1 MVFKKSVLICGFIRF
16 LFFSFS
22 IYSHCGIFIN
32 MRITLIED
40 EKQLANIVKKGLEE
54 EGYSV
59 DVAHDGEEGLYM
71 VENYPSDVV
80 ILDIMLP
87 LLDGISILSS
97 MRKKGIKTPVLL
109 LTAKDTITDK
119 IKGLDSGADDY
130 LTKPFE
136 FGELLARIRALIRR
150 KADIKDTVIRIGDL
164 EINTANREIKRG
176 GKTIQLSAKE
186 YAMLQYMAYNK
197 DKIVSR
203 TDLIEHIYDENFDVN
218 SNVLDVYV
226 NFLRNKID
234 KGFKKKMI
242 HTVRGAGYILKEKE

>member
-1 MVFKKSVLICGFIRF
+1 
-16 LFFSFS
+16 
-22 IYSHCGIFIN
+22 

-71 VENYPSDVV
+71 VENYPADVI

-87 LLDGISILSS
+87 LLDGFSILSS

-150 KADIKDTVIRIGDL
+150 KADIKDTVIRICDL

-176 GKTIQLSAKE
+176 GRTIQLSAKE

-203 TDLIEHIYDENFDVN
+203 TDLIEHIYDENFDAN

-234 KGFKKKMI
+234 KGFKKKLI
-242 HTVRGAGYILKEKE
+242 HTVRGAGYILKEKEKD

>member
-1 MVFKKSVLICGFIRF
+1 
-16 LFFSFS
+16 
-22 IYSHCGIFIN
+22 

-40 EKQLANIVKKGLEE
+40 EKQLANIIKKGLQE

-71 VENYPSDVV
+71 VENFPSDVV

-87 LLDGISILSS
+87 VLDGISILSS

-164 EINTANREIKRG
+164 EINTANHEIKRG
-176 GKTIQLSAKE
+176 GKIVQLSSKE

-203 TDLIEHIYDENFDVN
+203 TDLIEHIYDENFDAN

-226 NFLRNKID
+226 NYLRNKID
-234 KGFKKKMI
+234 KGFKKKLI
-242 HTVRGAGYILKEKE
+242 HTVRGAGYILKDRE

>member
-1 MVFKKSVLICGFIRF
+1 
-16 LFFSFS
+16 
-22 IYSHCGIFIN
+22 
-32 MRITLIED
+32 
-40 EKQLANIVKKGLEE
+40 
-54 EGYSV
+54 
-59 DVAHDGEEGLYM
+59 
-71 VENYPSDVV
+71 
-80 ILDIMLP
+80 MLP

>member
-1 MVFKKSVLICGFIRF
+1 
-16 LFFSFS
+16 
-22 IYSHCGIFIN
+22 

-59 DVAHDGEEGLYM
+59 DIAHDGEEGLYM

-80 ILDIMLP
+80 ILDVMLP
-87 LLDGISILSS
+87 LLDGFSILSS

-109 LTAKDTITDK
+109 LTARDTITDK

-203 TDLIEHIYDENFDVN
+203 TDLIEHIYDENFDTN

-234 KGFKKKMI
+234 KGFKKKLI

>member
-1 MVFKKSVLICGFIRF
+1 
-16 LFFSFS
+16 
-22 IYSHCGIFIN
+22 

-150 KADIKDTVIRIGDL
+150 KADIKDTLIRIGDL

>member
-1 MVFKKSVLICGFIRF
+1 
-16 LFFSFS
+16 
-22 IYSHCGIFIN
+22 

-40 EKQLANIVKKGLEE
+40 EKQLSGIIKKGLEE

-80 ILDIMLP
+80 ILDVMLP
-87 LLDGISILSS
+87 LLDGFSILSS

-109 LTAKDTITDK
+109 LTARDTITDK
-119 IKGLDSGADDY
+119 IKGLDIGADDY

-150 KADIKDTVIRIGDL
+150 KADIKDTIIRIGDL

-176 GKTIQLSAKE
+176 GRTIQLSAKE

-203 TDLIEHIYDENFDVN
+203 TDLIEHIYDENFDAN

-234 KGFKKKMI
+234 KGFKKKLI
-242 HTVRGAGYILKEKE
+242 HTIRGAGYILKEKEKD

>member
-1 MVFKKSVLICGFIRF
+1 
-16 LFFSFS
+16 
-22 IYSHCGIFIN
+22 

-80 ILDIMLP
+80 ILDVMLP
-87 LLDGISILSS
+87 LLDGFSILSS

-109 LTAKDTITDK
+109 LTARDTITDK

-150 KADIKDTVIRIGDL
+150 KADIQDTIIRIGDL

-203 TDLIEHIYDENFDVN
+203 TDLIEHIYDENFDTN

-234 KGFKKKMI
+234 KGFKKKLI

>member
-1 MVFKKSVLICGFIRF
+1 
-16 LFFSFS
+16 
-22 IYSHCGIFIN
+22 

-59 DVAHDGEEGLYM
+59 DAAHDGEEGLYM

-109 LTAKDTITDK
+109 LTARDTITDK

-130 LTKPFE
+130 LTKPFK

-164 EINTANREIKRG
+164 EINTTNREIKRG
-176 GKTIQLSAKE
+176 GKTIQLSTKE

-203 TDLIEHIYDENFDVN
+203 TDLIEHIYDENFDAN
-218 SNVLDVYV
+218 SNVLDVYI

-234 KGFKKKMI
+234 KGFKKKLI
-242 HTVRGAGYILKEKE
+242 HTVRGAGYILKGSEE

>member
-1 MVFKKSVLICGFIRF
+1 
-16 LFFSFS
+16 
-22 IYSHCGIFIN
+22 

-234 KGFKKKMI
+234 KGFKKKLI

>member
-1 MVFKKSVLICGFIRF
+1 
-16 LFFSFS
+16 
-22 IYSHCGIFIN
+22 

>member
-1 MVFKKSVLICGFIRF
+1 
-16 LFFSFS
+16 
-22 IYSHCGIFIN
+22 

-150 KADIKDTVIRIGDL
+150 KADIKDTVIRIGDI
-164 EINTANREIKRG
+164 EINTGNGEIKRG

-203 TDLIEHIYDENFDVN
+203 TDLIEHIYDENFDAN

-226 NFLRNKID
+226 NYLRNKID
-234 KGFKKKMI
+234 KGFKKKLI
-242 HTVRGAGYILKEKE
+242 HTVRGAGYILKDRE

>member
-1 MVFKKSVLICGFIRF
+1 
-16 LFFSFS
+16 
-22 IYSHCGIFIN
+22 

-109 LTAKDTITDK
+109 LTARDTITDK

-203 TDLIEHIYDENFDVN
+203 TDLIEHIYDENFDAN
-218 SNVLDVYV
+218 SNALDVYV

-234 KGFKKKMI
+234 KGFKKKLI

>member
-1 MVFKKSVLICGFIRF
+1 
-16 LFFSFS
+16 
-22 IYSHCGIFIN
+22 

-80 ILDIMLP
+80 ILDVMLP
-87 LLDGISILSS
+87 LLDGFSILSS

-109 LTAKDTITDK
+109 LTARDTITDK

-164 EINTANREIKRG
+164 EINTANHEIKRG
-176 GKTIQLSAKE
+176 GRTIQLSAKE

-203 TDLIEHIYDENFDVN
+203 TDLIEHIYDENFDAN

-234 KGFKKKMI
+234 KGFKKKLI

>member
-1 MVFKKSVLICGFIRF
+1 
-16 LFFSFS
+16 
-22 IYSHCGIFIN
+22 

-40 EKQLANIVKKGLEE
+40 EKQLSGIIKKGLEE

-59 DVAHDGEEGLYM
+59 DAAYDGEEGLYM
-71 VENYPSDVV
+71 AENLPSDVI
-80 ILDIMLP
+80 ILDVMLP
-87 LLDGISILSS
+87 IMDGISILKSI
-97 MRKKGIKTPVLL
+97 RKNGIKTPVLL
-109 LTAKDTITDK
+109 LTARDAITDK

-150 KADIKDTVIRIGDL
+150 KTDVKDTIIRIGDL

-176 GKTIQLSAKE
+176 GKTVQLSAKE
-186 YAMLQYMAYNK
+186 YTILQYMAYNR

-203 TDLIEHIYDENFDVN
+203 TDLIEHIYDENFDAN
-218 SNVLDVYV
+218 SNVLDVYI

-234 KGFKKKMI
+234 KGFKKKLI
-242 HTVRGAGYILKEKE
+242 HTVRGAGYILKEGE

>member
-1 MVFKKSVLICGFIRF
+1 
-16 LFFSFS
+16 
-22 IYSHCGIFIN
+22 

-40 EKQLANIVKKGLEE
+40 EKQLATIIKKGLEE

-59 DVAHDGEEGLYM
+59 DAAHDGEEGLYM

-109 LTAKDTITDK
+109 LTARDTMTDK

-203 TDLIEHIYDENFDVN
+203 TDLIEHIYDENFDAN

-234 KGFKKKMI
+234 KGFKKKLI

>member
-1 MVFKKSVLICGFIRF
+1 
-16 LFFSFS
+16 
-22 IYSHCGIFIN
+22 

-203 TDLIEHIYDENFDVN
+203 TDLIEHIYDENFDTN